1 MGTHPIFESDFD
13 CLTEN
18 MSYQVYRNTTLGT
31 TLQDS
36 LDELLQ
42 SHQITETIKNKVLE
56 EYDRAINNALA
67 TRVRNRINFKGELDT
82 YRFCDNVWTFVINNA
97 EFREVIETIKVDKV
111 KVVAC
116 DAKGST
122 ARIGL
127 RIDKRDFFFCETFFL
142 LRFIVLMKNCLFQVQ
157 I

>member
-13 CLTEN
+13 CLTE

-36 LDELLQ
+36 LDELMQQQQISQ
-42 SHQITETIKNKVLE
+42 SLKNKVLE

-67 TRVRNRINFKGELDT
+67 TRVRNRINFKGHLNT
-82 YRFCDNVWTFVINNA
+82 YRFCDNVWTFVLNQVT
-97 EFREVIETIKVDKV
+97 FRELGDAIKVDKV

-116 DAKGST
+116 DGKESKAGN
-122 ARIGL
+122 A
-127 RIDKRDFFFCETFFL
+127 EE
-142 LRFIVLMKNCLFQVQ
+142 
-157 I
+157 

>member
-1 MGTHPIFESDFD
+1 
-13 CLTEN
+13 

-42 SHQITETIKNKVLE
+42 SHQITETIKVKVLE

-67 TRVRNRINFKGELDT
+67 TRVRNRINFKGSLDT

-122 ARIGL
+122 ARD
-127 RIDKRDFFFCETFFL
+127 RIED
-142 LRFIVLMKNCLFQVQ
+142 
-157 I
+157 